1 LLRYPE
7 RHTSLWD
14 EPVLVSASL
23 LLILAACVLLM
34 YLKRLS
40 AMLAL
45 PLMALLFALAA
56 GVSKEYLLEDILQKG
71 PLSVSTALLATI
83 FGGIIAMFIKNRGVV
98 ELMIRYTAELVGD
111 RPLVLA
117 LSLMFITAAIF
128 IALGELG
135 TVILV
140 GSIILPIMLNAGI
153 PPVTASAVMIIGL
166 SMGGTLN
173 LRNWQL
179 YVNVLGVTP
188 AQVRDFALVMV
199 ALFAAF
205 GLAFC
210 LWHLRPS
217 QLHRF
222 TAPAAAPVKPPLHRL
237 ALLTPIV
244 PLLLVLVLD
253 WPIVPAFIAGLL
265 FAILASSF
273 EGELALASL
282 LVLLTN
288 LLIVPGLLPQPGRT
302 LPGISTATVALLPFM
317 AWTIYRLVRSVRRR
331 ASRRN
336 YLAILSPLLPL
347 YLILAAQIE
356 VTLALLAGTLL
367 AMLLTIRRE
376 AVQILTKSIIE
387 SFESTGPALF
397 LIIGI
402 GMLLATVKHP
412 NITTA
417 LADLLTPL
425 LPAHGLSRLGFV
437 VMFSVLAPL
446 ALYRGPLNLWGLGS
460 GFAAILLAAHA
471 LSAEQIMAML
481 LSVGA
486 VQAVCDPTNSHNF
499 WIASFTRVDALE
511 ITKRTLPF
519 IWLLALTALVIAG
532 FLYFD

>member
-1 LLRYPE
+1 M
-7 RHTSLWD
+7 
-14 EPVLVSASL
+14 LVSAI
-23 LLILAACVLLM
+23 LLIILVGCVLLM

-56 GVSKEYLLEDILQKG
+56 GVPKEHLLEHVLQKG
-71 PLSVSTALLATI
+71 PLSVSPALLATI
-83 FGGIIAMFIKNRGVV
+83 FGGILAMFIKNRGVV

-166 SMGGTLN
+166 SMGGMLN

-199 ALFAAF
+199 ALFAVF

-222 TAPAAAPVKPPLHRL
+222 ATTPAAPVKPPLHRL
-237 ALLTPIV
+237 ALFTPIV

-273 EGELALASL
+273 EGELAMASL
-282 LVLLTN
+282 LVLFAN
-288 LLIVPGLLPQPGRT
+288 MLIVPGLLPQPGHT
-302 LPGISTATVALLPFM
+302 PLGTSTAAVALLPFF
-317 AWTIYRLVRSVRRR
+317 AWTIYRLVRSLRRR
-331 ASRRN
+331 TTRRTQ
-336 YLAILSPLLPL
+336 LAILSPLLPL
-347 YLILAAQIE
+347 YLIHGLEMETA
-356 VTLALLAGTLL
+356 LALLAGMLI
-367 AMLLTIRRE
+367 AILLTIRRE

-402 GMLLATVKHP
+402 GILLETVKHE
-412 NITTA
+412 NITGAFSTL
-417 LADLLTPL
+417 LAPL
-425 LPAHGLSRLGFV
+425 LPEQGLPQPAFV
-437 VMFSVLAPL
+437 VIFGLLAPL
-446 ALYRGPLNLWGLGS
+446 ALYRGPLNIWGLGS
-460 GFAAILLAAHA
+460 GFAALLLAAGA

-499 WIASFTRVDALE
+499 WIASFTRVDALD

-519 IWLLALTALVIAG
+519 IWPLAIAALVIAG
-532 FLYFD
+532 FMYFG

>member
-1 LLRYPE
+1 M
-7 RHTSLWD
+7 
-14 EPVLVSASL
+14 LVSAL
-23 LLILAACVLLM
+23 LLAILVGCVLLM

-56 GVSKEYLLEDILQKG
+56 GVPREYLLEDVLQQG
-71 PLSVSTALLATI
+71 PLSVSSALLATI
-83 FGGIIAMFIKNRGVV
+83 FGGILAMFIKNRGVV
-98 ELMIRYTAELVGD
+98 ELMIRYTAELVGE

-166 SMGGTLN
+166 SMGSVLN

-179 YVNVLGVTP
+179 YINVLGVEA

-222 TAPAAAPVKPPLHRL
+222 ATTPAAPVKPPLHRL

-288 LLIVPGLLPQPGRT
+288 LLIVPGLLPQPDRT
-302 LPGISTATVALLPFM
+302 PLGTSTAAVALLPFF
-317 AWTIYRLVRSVRRR
+317 AWTIFRLVRSFRRR
-331 ASRRN
+331 NTRRTH
-336 YLAILSPLLPL
+336 LAILTPLLPL
-347 YLILAAQIE
+347 YLIHGLAMEA
-356 VTLALLAGTLL
+356 TLAFLAGMLI
-367 AMLLTIRRE
+367 AILLTIRRE

-402 GMLLATVKHP
+402 GMLLVTVKHE
-412 NITTA
+412 NITSAFSTL
-417 LADLLTPL
+417 LAPL
-425 LPAHGLSRLGFV
+425 LPEQGLPRPAFIVIFGL
-437 VMFSVLAPL
+437 LAPL
-446 ALYRGPLNLWGLGS
+446 ALYRGPLNIWGLGS
-460 GFAAILLAAHA
+460 GFAALLLAAGA

-519 IWLLALTALVIAG
+519 IWPLALLALVIAG
-532 FLYFD
+532 LLYFD